1 MKTLNLTDF
10 PLDGLSLIE
19 ASAGTGKTY
28 AVANLYLRYLL
39 ERGFNVEQILVVTF
53 TEAATQELKDRI
65 RLRIQDLRS
74 VFEGAETKDPIL
86 NYLVSQSVAPEKD
99 QLSLRLAER
108 QIDQAQIHTIH
119 GFCQQILKRHA
130 LDSNVPL
137 KQALLEDQTQL
148 RKAALEDYWRRYVLS
163 LSKEELQFI
172 VKKWPEPSAVQKE
185 LSPLLNRSP
194 EDIIPQPSGAGLVYW
209 QEVFKDYQT
218 WFLELKETTLSM
230 IAGVVVLLNDMP
242 LKSNAK
248 KIDWLGQMKAWAEA
262 PIIDYVLPKTGND
275 SLFER
280 FTTSR
285 VLTETPKN
293 KATPTHAY
301 FDFLEGHFEKQL
313 PEVYALFIAQS
324 YPLVR
329 TLIDEAK
336 QQQNVFSFD
345 DLISRVSEAL
355 SINKGTINEGAG
367 HTLAATIGAPYHV
380 ALIDE
385 FQDTDPAQYHI
396 FNTLFGTNSP
406 KQDARLVLIG
416 DPKQAIY
423 GFRGGDI
430 ATYLRAKHNIS
441 KHPNGHV
448 FTMDTN
454 WRSSPPMVAAV
465 NAVFESAENAF
476 MAQDIPFQ
484 AVKAAKRNVDSL
496 PSQALFISQFEVEKA
511 SKGQIESSLALQCV
525 KQIKHLLSEAKTLRL
540 DDNKT
545 LQHSDIAIL
554 VRSGKE
560 GEVIKK
566 ALAEQGL
573 SATLDSQAS
582 IYHSDEA
589 RALYFLLAAVADPKD
604 ESALRR
610 CLAEPFFGISDEQIL
625 AFNEQASIFAHYMSL
640 FESLYQ
646 KWLRSGIL
654 AMIREALKILGV
666 FEFWHQVSAISN
678 EKSSNEKN
686 TSRFWERSLTN
697 WNQLA
702 EILQKQSRSQKGH
715 FALLRWYQDTLS
727 SVLSGQLSS
736 KGDNETKLR
745 LESDAELIR
754 IITIHKSKGL
764 EYSFVFIPF
773 LFSCRGAMEAW
784 FYNDQ
789 DKVSIDLTKAQDN
802 LLAADQER
810 LAEDIRLLYV
820 ALTRAKYQC
829 YVGTAA
835 YQSNRVESLGLR
847 QSAWAYLLFQGQ
859 VPTKIE
865 DDTFKVK
872 LENFQSSFPD
882 LVHLDFIS
890 EASIDNL
897 ELEYAA
903 NDEGVSDEISF
914 NEVTCSQLYSSN
926 LNHSIYDDWR
936 VQSFTGL
943 MNESQRLARAD
954 INSFEKSKAVKK
966 ASIVQNSNE
975 ISIFNFPKGSQAGTF
990 LHTLFEHL
998 NFEKGELDAK
1008 SSNQYPN
1015 LQEFIYTKLGLTRL
1029 VEDKQLE
1036 AWSGYLTTWL
1046 RAVLQAPLVSTLHLA
1061 ALSADAYFSEM
1072 QFYFSVK
1079 QFQSVRFNTLL
1090 NEHLGTKTTID
1101 FSSFEGHL
1109 KGAIDLVFEANKQF
1123 YILDYKSNY
1132 LGDSPSDYQTVSLAI
1147 AMEEH
1152 RYDVQYVIYTLALHR
1167 FLKQRRKDVY
1177 NYQRDFGGVIY
1188 LFLRGLNIE
1197 QNQAQGTSPEELVS
1211 DELVS
1216 EKLMPEEAVPS
1227 GVYFVKP
1234 PAELILALDEAVGR
1248 L

>member
-1 MKTLNLTDF
+1 MKALNLTEF
-10 PLDGLSLIE
+10 PLDSLSLIE

-65 RLRIQDLRS
+65 RLRIQELRS
-74 VFEGAETKDPIL
+74 VFEGAESKDPIL
-86 NYLVSQSVAPEKD
+86 NYLLKQSTSPEKD

-163 LSKEELQFI
+163 LPTEELQFI
-172 VKKWPEPSAVQKE
+172 VKKWSEPSDLQIA
-185 LSPLLNRSP
+185 LAPLLNRSP
-194 EDIIPQPSGAGLVYW
+194 EDIIPQPSEAGLAHW
-209 QEVFKDYQT
+209 QESFKAYQT
-218 WFLELKETTLSM
+218 WYLELKETTLSM
-230 IAGVVVLLNDMP
+230 IADVEVLLNEMP

-262 PIIDYVLPKTGND
+262 PRLDYALPKTGKD

-285 VLTETPKN
+285 VITETPKG
-293 KATPTHAY
+293 KTSPEHAY
-301 FDFLEGHFEKQL
+301 FEFLEAHFEKQT
-313 PEVYALFIAQS
+313 PEVHALFIAQS

-329 TLIDEAK
+329 QIIDEAK

-345 DLISRVSEAL
+345 DLISRVSGAL
-355 SINKGTINEGAG
+355 SLKGA
-367 HTLAATIGAPYHV
+367 LASTIGAPYQV

-396 FNTLFGTNSP
+396 FNSLFGTESP

-430 ATYLRAKHNIS
+430 ATYLRAKHSIS
-441 KHPNGHV
+441 KHANGHV

-454 WRSSPPMVAAV
+454 WRSSPSMVSAV
-465 NAVFESAENAF
+465 NAVFGSAPNAF
-476 MAQDIPFQ
+476 KAEDIPFQ
-484 AVKAAKRNVDSL
+484 TVKAAKGSLACL
-496 PSQALFISQFEVEKA
+496 PSQALFISQFNFDKA

-525 KQIKHLLSEAKTLRL
+525 KQIKHLLSQTKTLRL
-540 DDNKT
+540 ADDKA

-560 GEVIKK
+560 GQIIKD

-589 RALYFLLAAVADPKD
+589 QALYFLLAATADPKD
-604 ESALRR
+604 EAALRR

-625 AFNEQASIFAHYMSL
+625 AFNEQASIFARYMAM
-640 FESLYQ
+640 FESLHLI
-646 KWLRSGIL
+646 WLRSGVL

-666 FEFWHQVSAISN
+666 FEFWHQVSDA
-678 EKSSNEKN
+678 SSEKN
-686 TSRFWERSLTN
+686 SARFWERSLTN

-715 FALLRWYQDTLS
+715 FALLRWYQDSLS
-727 SVLSGQLSS
+727 GVLSGQLSA
-736 KGDNETKLR
+736 KGDSETKLR

-764 EYSFVFIPF
+764 EYPFVFIPF
-773 LFSCRGAMEAW
+773 LFSCRGASEAW
-784 FYNDQ
+784 FYNQ
-789 DKVSIDLTKAQDN
+789 QGKLSIDLTNAESSLVSAEQD
-802 LLAADQER
+802 R
-810 LAEDIRLLYV
+810 IAEDIRLLYV

-829 YVGTAA
+829 YIGTAA
-835 YQSNRVESLGLR
+835 YHSNSAKALGVR
-847 QSAWAYLLFQGQ
+847 QSALAYLLFQGQ
-859 VPTKIE
+859 VPAKI
-865 DDTFKVK
+865 DDDILKMQLEKFQTSFK
-872 LENFQSSFPD
+872 D
-882 LVHLDFIS
+882 LIHLDFIS
-890 EASIDNL
+890 EASIENL
-897 ELEYAA
+897 EIEYAS
-903 NDEGVSDEISF
+903 NDEGISDQHAL
-914 NEVTCSQLYSSN
+914 NETSTSQLYSKQ

-943 MNESQRLARAD
+943 MNESQRLARTDMLMKGIERSPA
-954 INSFEKSKAVKK
+954 FKK
-966 ASIVQNSNE
+966 LPSVLNPNE

-998 NFEKGELDAK
+998 NFESGELDKQSA
-1008 SSNQYPN
+1008 NQYSN
-1015 LQEFIYTKLGLTRL
+1015 LEAFIHSKLGLSRL
-1029 VEDKQLE
+1029 VEDKQIE
-1036 AWSGYLTTWL
+1036 TWSKYLATWVQ
-1046 RAVLQAPLVSTLHLA
+1046 AVLQAPLVASIQLA
-1061 ALSADAYFSEM
+1061 QLNESAYFSEM

-1079 QFQSVRFNTLL
+1079 QFQSLRFNALL
-1090 NEHLGTKTTID
+1090 NEHLGTSTDID

-1109 KGAIDLVFEANKQF
+1109 KGAIDLVFEANEQF

-1132 LGDSPSDYQTVSLAI
+1132 LGASPSDYQTEALAI

-1152 RYDVQYVIYTLALHR
+1152 RYDIQYVLYTLALHR
-1167 FLKQRRKDVY
+1167 FLKQRRKEMYD
-1177 NYQRDFGGVIY
+1177 YQRDFGGVIY
-1188 LFLRGLNIE
+1188 LFLRGLAIE
-1197 QNQAQGTSPEELVS
+1197 QNTLENQEQAQSSQKG
-1211 DELVS
+1211 
-1216 EKLMPEEAVPS
+1216 MPT
-1227 GVYFVKP
+1227 GVYYVKP
-1234 PAELILALDEAVGR
+1234 PAELILALDEEVGS

>member
-1 MKTLNLTDF
+1 MKALNLTEF
-10 PLDGLSLIE
+10 PLDSLSLIE

-28 AVANLYLRYLL
+28 ALANLYLRYLL
-39 ERGFNVEQILVVTF
+39 ERSFNVEQILVVTF

-65 RLRIQDLRS
+65 RLRIQELRS

-86 NYLVSQSVAPEKD
+86 NYLLAQSASPEKD

-163 LSKEELQFI
+163 LPTEELKFI
-172 VKKWPEPSAVQKE
+172 VEKWSEPSVLQKD
-185 LSPLLNRSP
+185 LAPLLNRSP
-194 EDIIPQPSGAGLVYW
+194 EDIIPRPSEAGLAHW
-209 QEVFKDYQT
+209 QESFKAYQA
-218 WFLELKETTLSM
+218 WYLELKETTLSM
-230 IAGVVVLLNDMP
+230 ITDVATLLNEIP

-248 KIDWLGQMKAWAEA
+248 KLNWLGQMKTWAEA
-262 PIIDYVLPKTGND
+262 PMLDYALPKTGKD

-280 FTTSR
+280 FMTSR
-285 VLTETPKN
+285 VITETPKG
-293 KATPTHAY
+293 KATPEHAY
-301 FDFLEGHFEKQL
+301 FEFLEAHFEKQL
-313 PEVYALFIAQS
+313 PEVHALFIAQS
-324 YPLVR
+324 YPLVHQ
-329 TLIDEAK
+329 LIDEAK

-345 DLISRVSEAL
+345 DLISRVSVAL
-355 SINKGTINEGAG
+355 SLKAEIENSESNKA
-367 HTLAATIGAPYHV
+367 LASTIGAPYQV

-385 FQDTDPAQYHI
+385 FQDTDPEQYHI
-396 FNTLFGTNSP
+396 FNSLFGTESP

-430 ATYLRAKHNIS
+430 ATYLRAKQSIS
-441 KHPNGHV
+441 AHPNGHV

-454 WRSSPPMVAAV
+454 WRSSPSMVSAV
-465 NAVFESAENAF
+465 NAVFGSAPNAF
-476 MAQDIPFQ
+476 KAEDIPFQ
-484 AVKAAKRNVDSL
+484 SVRAAKRSLESL
-496 PSQALFISQFEVEKA
+496 PSQALFISQFNFDKV
-511 SKGQIESSLALQCV
+511 SKGQIENSLALQCV
-525 KQIKHLLSEAKTLRL
+525 KQIKHLLSQTETLRL
-540 DDNKT
+540 EGDKA

-560 GEVIKK
+560 GQIIKD

-589 RALYFLLAAVADPKD
+589 QALYFLLAATADPKD
-604 ESALRR
+604 EAALRR
-610 CLAEPFFGISDEQIL
+610 CLAEPFFGISDKQIL
-625 AFNEQASIFAHYMSL
+625 AFNEQASVFARYMAL
-640 FESLYQ
+640 FESLHQ
-646 KWLRSGIL
+646 IWLRSGVL

-666 FEFWHQVSAISN
+666 FEYWHQVSGA
-678 EKSSNEKN
+678 SSEKN
-686 TSRFWERSLTN
+686 SARFWERSLTN

-702 EILQKQSRSQKGH
+702 EILQKQSRSLKGH
-715 FALLRWYQDTLS
+715 FALLRWYQDSLS
-727 SVLSGQLSS
+727 GVLSGQLSA

-764 EYSFVFIPF
+764 EYPFVFIPF
-773 LFSCRGAMEAW
+773 LFSCRGASEAW
-784 FYNDQ
+784 FYNQ
-789 DKVSIDLTKAQDN
+789 QGKLSLDLTNAESSLVSAEQD
-802 LLAADQER
+802 R
-810 LAEDIRLLYV
+810 IAEDIRLLYV

-829 YVGTAA
+829 YIGTAA
-835 YQSNRVESLGLR
+835 YQSNRTDSLGVR

-859 VPTKIE
+859 VPAKV
-865 DDTFKVK
+865 DDDALKLQLEKFQTTFK
-872 LENFQSSFPD
+872 D

-890 EASIDNL
+890 EASIENL
-897 ELEYAA
+897 EIDFAA
-903 NDEGVSDEISF
+903 NDEGISDQRAL
-914 NEVTCSQLYSSN
+914 NEASTSQLYSKQ

-943 MNESQRLARAD
+943 MNESLRLARTDMLMKGIERTTAL
-954 INSFEKSKAVKK
+954 KK
-966 ASIVQNSNE
+966 LPSVLNPNE

-998 NFEKGELDAK
+998 NFESGELDKHSA
-1008 SSNQYPN
+1008 SQYSN
-1015 LQEFIYTKLGLTRL
+1015 LEAFIHSKLGLSRL
-1029 VEDKQLE
+1029 VEDKQIE
-1036 AWSGYLTTWL
+1036 AWSTYLATWVQT
-1046 RAVLQAPLVSTLHLA
+1046 VLQAPLVASIRLA
-1061 ALSADAYFSEM
+1061 KLNENAYFSEM

-1079 QFQSVRFNTLL
+1079 QFQSLRFNTLL
-1090 NEHLGTKTTID
+1090 NEHLGTNTDID

-1109 KGAIDLVFEANKQF
+1109 KGAIDLVFEANEQF

-1132 LGDSPSDYQTVSLAI
+1132 LGASPSDYQTEALAI

-1167 FLKQRRKDVY
+1167 FLKQRRKDKY
-1177 NYQRDFGGVIY
+1177 GYQRDFGGVIY
-1188 LFLRGLNIE
+1188 LFLRGLAIE
-1197 QNQAQGTSPEELVS
+1197 PNTLEHQAQTPSSQEG
-1211 DELVS
+1211 
-1216 EKLMPEEAVPS
+1216 MPT
-1227 GVYFVKP
+1227 GVYYVKP
-1234 PAELILALDEAVGR
+1234 PAELILALDEEVGR

>member
-1 MKTLNLTDF
+1 MKALNLSEF
-10 PLDGLSLIE
+10 PLDSLSLIE

-65 RLRIQDLRS
+65 RLRIQELRS
-74 VFEGAETKDPIL
+74 VFEGVESKDPIL
-86 NYLVSQSVAPEKD
+86 NYLLAQSASPEKD

-148 RKAALEDYWRRYVLS
+148 RKAALEDYWRRYVLN
-163 LSKEELQFI
+163 LPTEELKFI
-172 VKKWPEPSAVQKE
+172 VRKWPDPGALQKA

-194 EDIIPQPSGAGLVYW
+194 EDIIPKPSASGLAHW
-209 QEVFKDYQT
+209 QESFKAYQA
-218 WFLELKETTLSM
+218 WYLELKQTTLSM
-230 IAGVVVLLNDMP
+230 IADVAILLNEIP

-248 KIDWLGQMKAWAEA
+248 KLDWLGQMKAWAEA
-262 PIIDYVLPKTGND
+262 PRLDYALPKTGKD

-285 VLTETPKN
+285 VITETPKD
-293 KATPTHAY
+293 KATPEHAY
-301 FDFLEGHFEKQL
+301 FDFLEAHFEKQR
-313 PEVYALFIAQS
+313 PEVHALFIAQS

-329 TLIDEAK
+329 QLIDEAK

-345 DLISRVSEAL
+345 DLISRVSQAL
-355 SINKGTINEGAG
+355 VDNGETNK
-367 HTLAATIGAPYHV
+367 HLASTIGAPYQV

-385 FQDTDPAQYHI
+385 FQDTDPEQYHI
-396 FNTLFGTNSP
+396 FNSLFGTESP
-406 KQDARLVLIG
+406 KPDARLVLIG

-430 ATYLRAKHNIS
+430 ATYLRAKQSIS
-441 KHPNGHV
+441 AHPKGLV

-454 WRSSPPMVAAV
+454 WRSSPSMVSAV
-465 NAVFESAENAF
+465 NAVFASTSNAF
-476 MAQDIPFQ
+476 MAEDIPFQ
-484 AVKAAKRNVDSL
+484 SVRAAKGSLESL
-496 PSQALFISQFEVEKA
+496 PSQALFISQFNFDKA

-525 KQIKHLLSEAKTLRL
+525 KQIKHLLSQTKTLRL
-540 DDNKT
+540 EGDKA

-560 GEVIKK
+560 GQIIKD

-589 RALYFLLAAVADPKD
+589 QALYFLLAATADPKD
-604 ESALRR
+604 EAALRR

-625 AFNEQASIFAHYMSL
+625 AFNEQASVFAGYMTL
-640 FESLYQ
+640 FESLHQ
-646 KWLRSGIL
+646 IWLRSGVL

-666 FEFWHQVSAISN
+666 FEYWHQVSGA
-678 EKSSNEKN
+678 SSEKN
-686 TSRFWERSLTN
+686 SARFWERSLTN

-702 EILQKQSRSQKGH
+702 EILQKQSRSLKGH
-715 FALLRWYQDTLS
+715 FALLRWYQENLS
-727 SVLSGQLSS
+727 GVLFGQLSA

-764 EYSFVFIPF
+764 EYPFVFIPF
-773 LFSCRGAMEAW
+773 LFSCRGASEAW
-784 FYNDQ
+784 FYNQ
-789 DKVSIDLTKAQDN
+789 QGKLSLDLTNAESSLVSAEQD
-802 LLAADQER
+802 R

-829 YVGTAA
+829 YIGTAA
-835 YQSNRVESLGLR
+835 YQNNRKDSLGVR
-847 QSAWAYLLFQGQ
+847 QSAWAYLLFHGQ
-859 VPTKIE
+859 VPAKVD
-865 DDTFKVK
+865 DDTLKLQLEKFQKTFK
-872 LENFQSSFPD
+872 D

-890 EASIDNL
+890 DASIENL
-897 ELEYAA
+897 EIDFAA
-903 NDEGVSDEISF
+903 NDEGISDQRALIETS
-914 NEVTCSQLYSSN
+914 TRQLYSKQ

-943 MNESQRLARAD
+943 MNESQRLARTD
-954 INSFEKSKAVKK
+954 MLMKGIEKSTAHKK
-966 ASIVQNSNE
+966 LPSVLNPNE

-998 NFEKGELDAK
+998 NFERGELDKHSA
-1008 SSNQYPN
+1008 SQYSN
-1015 LQEFIYTKLGLTRL
+1015 LEAFIHSKLGLSRL
-1029 VEDKQLE
+1029 VEDWQLE
-1036 AWSGYLTTWL
+1036 AWSTYLATWVQ
-1046 RAVLQAPLVSTLHLA
+1046 AVLQAPLVASIQLA
-1061 ALSADAYFSEM
+1061 QLNESAYFSEM

-1079 QFQSVRFNTLL
+1079 QFQSLRFNILL
-1090 NEHLGTKTTID
+1090 NEHLGTNTDID

-1109 KGAIDLVFEANKQF
+1109 KGAIDLVFEANEQF

-1132 LGDSPSDYQTVSLAI
+1132 LGASPSDYQIEALAI

-1152 RYDVQYVIYTLALHR
+1152 RYDVQYVIYSLALHR
-1167 FLKQRRKDVY
+1167 FLKQRRKQKYD
-1177 NYQRDFGGVIY
+1177 YQRDFGGVIY
-1188 LFLRGLNIE
+1188 LFLRGLAIE
-1197 QNQAQGTSPEELVS
+1197 NNTLELPAQAPSFQEG
-1211 DELVS
+1211 
-1216 EKLMPEEAVPS
+1216 MPT
-1227 GVYFVKP
+1227 GVYYVKP
-1234 PAELILALDEAVGR
+1234 PAELILALDEEVGR